1 MTLNAMM
8 PEIVHSAVP
17 GRLRLKIPRI
27 LDRPERARNL
37 VTHVL
42 GLAGIMSANAR
53 STTGSLIVTYDSKI
67 IPDDIRKRIAE
78 ILSLIDEPA
87 SHASTSGGRQRRA
100 VGNREERLVRA
111 APRVASDWHCRTAGD
126 VVGKLRTDES
136 IGLDSGEAAAR
147 LKRFGPNVLPHEAGP
162 SHLALLAKQF
172 EGLPVMMLVGSAA
185 VSVAT
190 GGVADAVAT
199 LSVVALN
206 GVLGYVTEG
215 QAERRIHALTGQ
227 SEHPVRVLRDGAV
240 LSLPSN
246 RLVAGDVVLV
256 SAGSLVPADAR
267 LLSVEGLMVDESA
280 LTGESMPVPKSDTDR
295 LVRDTPIGD
304 RSTMLYAGTIVA
316 EGRGRAVVVAT
327 AGDTEAA
334 LLQRLSSTATRP
346 QAPVEAELDRLGS
359 KLAIASL
366 AACGV
371 FAGIGILRGYS
382 ASMILKDALALAVA
396 AVPEGL
402 PMVAT
407 TTLSL
412 GLGRMQRK
420 GILIRQLSAV
430 ESMGALQV
438 LCLDKTGTLTQN
450 RMKVVA
456 AVAGAEEVQLDRRA
470 ELTALAELAVLNND
484 ASVEDG
490 AANGSS
496 QTEHAIL
503 GFALSQEIEPGQLRQ
518 RYPRTGTIE
527 RKPGR
532 PWMATRHDAPPEGR
546 LLLTLKGA
554 PEEVLTRCSRLLTAE
569 GPVPLEASERKR
581 IIELNDRFASRPAR
595 VLAFARGFV
604 DNPDA
609 EPEGL
614 EFVGMLAMVDPVRPG
629 AKALIRQI
637 RRAGIR
643 PVLITGDQAAT
654 AAAVAAEVEL
664 SGGSALRVIDSTSFA
679 DLSPELLAGLAQE
692 THVFARVASHQKL
705 AIVKALQATGRVV
718 AMTGDGVNDAPAL
731 AAANIGIAM
740 GESGTELAR
749 DVANVVIRDDN
760 LETLVEAIAQGRAIY
775 RNIRRALEYLVTTNM
790 SEIAVSILEAL
801 HGPGEL
807 ETPMELLWINLVTDV
822 FPGLGLALADPDPDV
837 MNRPPRMAGEHIV
850 PERDFARM
858 AQDSGVIAL
867 SALLSHLIGLA
878 RYGPGPETRGM
889 TFLTLSQA
897 QLLYTL
903 VCQRSDPKK
912 LHPEKL
918 LENRTLDLA
927 LLGSSALG
935 ALPFFSPFL
944 RRMLGIA
951 PLRVSDM
958 AFSFGAAAIPLATVL
973 ARRSIQLHLEPED
986 PSHA

>member
-1 MTLNAMM
+1 MTPDTMM

-17 GRLRLKIPRI
+17 GRLRLKVPRI
-27 LDRPERARNL
+27 QNRPERAKNL

-42 GLAGIMSANAR
+42 GLAGIRSANAR
-53 STTGSLIVTYDSKI
+53 STTGSLIVTYDQKI
-67 IPDDIRKRIAE
+67 APDDIRKQICDL
-78 ILSLIDEPA
+78 LSLVDAPA
-87 SHASTSGGRQRRA
+87 PHGAAPQPRERKARRNGR
-100 VGNREERLVRA
+100 EKLVRTA
-111 APRVASDWHCRTAGD
+111 QRPVSEWHSRTAGE
-126 VVGKLRTDES
+126 VIEALGSDETK
-136 IGLDSGEAAAR
+136 GLDSREAAAR

-162 SHLALLAKQF
+162 SSLALFAKQF

-185 VSVAT
+185 VSFAT

-246 RLVAGDVVLV
+246 RLVSGDVVLV

-267 LLSVEGLMVDESA
+267 LLSVDGLMVDESA
-280 LTGESMPVPKSDTDR
+280 LTGESMPVAKSDTDR

-316 EGRGRAVVVAT
+316 EGRGRAIVVAT

-371 FAGIGILRGYS
+371 FAGVGILRGYS

-450 RMKVVA
+450 RMKVVTA
-456 AVAGAEEVQLDRRA
+456 AAGAEEVPFDQTA
-470 ELTALAELAVLNND
+470 ELGPLAELAVLNND

-503 GFALSQEIEPGQLRQ
+503 GFALSQGVDAGQLRQ
-518 RYPRTGTIE
+518 RYPRKATIE

-532 PWMATRHDAPPEGR
+532 PWMATLHAGAGDDR
-546 LLLTLKGA
+546 LLLTLKGS
-554 PEEVLTRCSRLLTAE
+554 PEEVLNRCSRLVTAE
-569 GPVPLEASERKR
+569 GSVPLEAPDRKR
-581 IIELNDRFASRPAR
+581 IIELNERLAARPAR
-595 VLAFARGFV
+595 VLAFARGYA
-604 DNPDA
+604 DSADA
-609 EPEGL
+609 DPQDL

-629 AKALIRQI
+629 AKALIRKI

-654 AAAVAAEVEL
+654 ARGRGRRSRIERWWDTPGHRLDIDCRSVAGAA
-664 SGGSALRVIDSTSFA
+664 
-679 DLSPELLAGLAQE
+679 
-692 THVFARVASHQKL
+692 
-705 AIVKALQATGRVV
+705 GR
-718 AMTGDGVNDAPAL
+718 PC
-731 AAANIGIAM
+731 
-740 GESGTELAR
+740 
-749 DVANVVIRDDN
+749 
-760 LETLVEAIAQGRAIY
+760 
-775 RNIRRALEYLVTTNM
+775 
-790 SEIAVSILEAL
+790 
-801 HGPGEL
+801 PGHAC
-807 ETPMELLWINLVTDV
+807 VC
-822 FPGLGLALADPDPDV
+822 
-837 MNRPPRMAGEHIV
+837 PRCQ
-850 PERDFARM
+850 P
-858 AQDSGVIAL
+858 S
-867 SALLSHLIGLA
+867 
-878 RYGPGPETRGM
+878 ETRHRKG
-889 TFLTLSQA
+889 TSGERP
-897 QLLYTL
+897 
-903 VCQRSDPKK
+903 CRGD
-912 LHPEKL
+912 
-918 LENRTLDLA
+918 D
-927 LLGSSALG
+927 
-935 ALPFFSPFL
+935 
-944 RRMLGIA
+944 RRRG
-951 PLRVSDM
+951 
-958 AFSFGAAAIPLATVL
+958 
-973 ARRSIQLHLEPED
+973 E
-986 PSHA
+986 